1 MSKYLTAGI
10 VALAIGALGLVGGCG
25 RVEINRKDSVNV
37 VKENYEAVDR
47 MLKAARRELPENSK
61 ILTATFVDLD
71 DVTNASSLGRLLG
84 ETASARL
91 TQRGHTVVNMKVRR
105 DSVAINAD
113 GEFLLS
119 RDARQLSMDYDAKA
133 VLVGTYTRTNVG
145 SRIRSLSKE
154 LEDIDAYSEE
164 ILRKKRIFE
173 VVEDYVYISLRL
185 VRVEDNTVIGAYDYR
200 ILCDDGVMS
209 LLSGYR
215 P

>member
-1 MSKYLTAGI
+1 MSKHLIAGM
-10 VALAIGALGLVGGCG
+10 VALAIGTSGLVSGC
-25 RVEINRKDSVNV
+25 RQVKIRRKDSINV
-37 VKENYEAVDR
+37 VKENYKAVDV
-47 MLKAARRELPENSK
+47 MLKASREGLPKGCK

-71 DVTNASSLGRLLG
+71 DVTNASPLGRLLG

-91 TQRGHTVVNMKVRR
+91 TQRGHTVVNMKIRR

-119 RDARQLSMDYDAKA
+119 RDARQLSADYDAKA

-145 SRIRSLSKE
+145 TRIRSLSKE
-154 LEDIDAYSEE
+154 LEDLDAYSEE
-164 ILRKKRIFE
+164 ALRHKRIFE
-173 VVEDYVYISLRL
+173 VVEDYVYVSLRL
-185 VRVEDNTVIGAYDYR
+185 VRVEDNTVVGAYDYR
-200 ILCDDGVMS
+200 ILCDEGVMS

>member
-91 TQRGHTVVNMKVRR
+91 TQRGHTVVNMKIRR

-133 VLVGTYTRTNVG
+133 VLVGTYTRTDVG

-164 ILRKKRIFE
+164 ILRKRRIFE

>member
-61 ILTATFVDLD
+61 ILAATFVDLD
-71 DVTNASSLGRLLG
+71 DVTNASPLGRLLG

-105 DSVAINAD
+105 DSVAINEA

-133 VLVGTYTRTNVG
+133 LLVGTYSRTNVG
-145 SRIRSLSKE
+145 PRIRSLSKE

>member
-1 MSKYLTAGI
+1 MSKHLIVGM
-10 VALAIGALGLVGGCG
+10 VALAIGTSGLVGGCQQVKI
-25 RVEINRKDSVNV
+25 RRKDSIDV
-37 VKENYEAVDR
+37 VEENYEAVDV
-47 MLKAARRELPENSK
+47 MLKAAREELPESCK

-71 DVTNASSLGRLLG
+71 DVTNASPLGRLLG

-91 TQRGHTVVNMKVRR
+91 TQRGHTVVNMKIRR

-119 RDARQLSMDYDAKA
+119 RDARQLSADYDAKA

-145 SRIRSLSKE
+145 TRIRSLSKE
-154 LEDIDAYSEE
+154 LEDLDAYSEE
-164 ILRKKRIFE
+164 ALRNKRIFE
-173 VVEDYVYISLRL
+173 VVEDYVYVSLRL
-185 VRVEDNTVIGAYDYR
+185 VRVEDNSVVGAYDYR
-200 ILCDDGVMS
+200 MKCDEGVMS

>member
-1 MSKYLTAGI
+1 MSKHLIVGM
-10 VALAIGALGLVGGCG
+10 VALAIGTSGLVGGCQQ
-25 RVEINRKDSVNV
+25 VKIHRKDSINV
-37 VKENYEAVDR
+37 VEENYEAVDV
-47 MLKAARRELPENSK
+47 MLKAAREDLPESCK

-71 DVTNASSLGRLLG
+71 DVTNASPLGRLLG

-91 TQRGHTVVNMKVRR
+91 TQRGHTVVNMKIRR

-119 RDARQLSMDYDAKA
+119 RDARQLSADYDAKA

-145 SRIRSLSKE
+145 TRIRSLSKE

-164 ILRKKRIFE
+164 ALRNKRIFE
-173 VVEDYVYISLRL
+173 VVEDYVYVSLRL
-185 VRVEDNTVIGAYDYR
+185 VRVEDNTVVGAYDYR
-200 ILCDDGVMS
+200 ILCDEGVMS

>member
-1 MSKYLTAGI
+1 MSKHLIVGM
-10 VALAIGALGLVGGCG
+10 VALAIGTSGLVGGCQ
-25 RVEINRKDSVNV
+25 RVKIRRKDSINV
-37 VKENYEAVDR
+37 VEENYEAVDV
-47 MLKAARRELPENSK
+47 MLKATREELPKGCK

-91 TQRGHTVVNMKVRR
+91 TQRGHTVVNMKLRR

-119 RDARQLSMDYDAKA
+119 RDARQLSADYDAKA

-145 SRIRSLSKE
+145 TRIRSLSKE

-164 ILRKKRIFE
+164 ALRNKRIFE
-173 VVEDYVYISLRL
+173 VVEDYVYVSLRL
-185 VRVEDNTVIGAYDYR
+185 VRVEDNTVVGAYDYR
-200 ILCDDGVMS
+200 ILCDEGVMS

>member
-1 MSKYLTAGI
+1 MSKHLIVGM
-10 VALAIGALGLVGGCG
+10 VALAIGTSGLVGGC
-25 RVEINRKDSVNV
+25 RQVKIRTKDSVNV
-37 VKENYEAVDR
+37 VEENYDAVDV
-47 MLKAARRELPENSK
+47 MLKAAREDLPESCK

-71 DVTNASSLGRLLG
+71 DVTNASPLGRLLG

-91 TQRGHTVVNMKVRR
+91 TQRGHTVVNMKIRR

-119 RDARQLSMDYDAKA
+119 RDARQLSADYDAKA

-145 SRIRSLSKE
+145 TRIRSLSKE
-154 LEDIDAYSEE
+154 LEDLDAYSEE
-164 ILRKKRIFE
+164 ALRNKRIFE
-173 VVEDYVYISLRL
+173 VVEDYVYVSLRL
-185 VRVEDNTVIGAYDYR
+185 VRVEDNSVVGASDYR
-200 ILCDDGVMS
+200 MKCDEGVMS

>member
-1 MSKYLTAGI
+1 MSKHLIVGM
-10 VALAIGALGLVGGCG
+10 VALAIGTSGLVSGC
-25 RVEINRKDSVNV
+25 RQVKIRTKDSVNV
-37 VKENYEAVDR
+37 VEENYDAVDV
-47 MLKAARRELPENSK
+47 MLKAAREDLPENCK

-71 DVTNASSLGRLLG
+71 DVTNSSPLGRLLG

-91 TQRGHTVVNMKVRR
+91 TQRGHTVVNMKIRR

-119 RDARQLSMDYDAKA
+119 RDARQLSADYDAKA

-145 SRIRSLSKE
+145 TRIRSLSKE

-164 ILRKKRIFE
+164 ALRNKRIFE
-173 VVEDYVYISLRL
+173 VVEDYVYVSLRL
-185 VRVEDNTVIGAYDYR
+185 VRVEDNSVVGAYDYR
-200 ILCDDGVMS
+200 IKCDEGVMS

>member
-1 MSKYLTAGI
+1 MSKHLIVGM
-10 VALAIGALGLVGGCG
+10 VALAIGTSGLVGGCQ
-25 RVEINRKDSVNV
+25 RVKIRTKDSINV
-37 VKENYEAVDR
+37 VAENYEAVDV
-47 MLKAARRELPENSK
+47 MLKAAREGLPENCK

-71 DVTNASSLGRLLG
+71 DVTNASRLGRLLG

-119 RDARQLSMDYDAKA
+119 RDARQLSADYDAKA
-133 VLVGTYTRTNVG
+133 VLVGTYARTTAVA
-145 SRIRSLSKE
+145 RIRSLSKE

-164 ILRKKRIFE
+164 ALRNKRIFE
-173 VVEDYVYISLRL
+173 VVEDYVYVSLRL
-185 VRVEDNTVIGAYDYR
+185 VRVEDNTVVGAYDYR
-200 ILCDDGVMS
+200 ILCDEGVMS

>member
-1 MSKYLTAGI
+1 MSKHLIVGM
-10 VALAIGALGLVGGCG
+10 VALAIGTSGLVGGC
-25 RVEINRKDSVNV
+25 RQVKIRTKDSVNV
-37 VKENYEAVDR
+37 VEENYDAVDV
-47 MLKAARRELPENSK
+47 MLKAAREDLPESCK

-71 DVTNASSLGRLLG
+71 DVTNASPLGRLLG

-91 TQRGHTVVNMKVRR
+91 TQRGHTVVNMKIRR

-119 RDARQLSMDYDAKA
+119 RDARQLSADYDAKA

-145 SRIRSLSKE
+145 TRIRSLSKE
-154 LEDIDAYSEE
+154 LEDLDAYSEE
-164 ILRKKRIFE
+164 ALRNKRIFE
-173 VVEDYVYISLRL
+173 VVEDYVYVSLRL
-185 VRVEDNTVIGAYDYR
+185 VRVEDNSVVGAYDYR
-200 ILCDDGVMS
+200 MKCDEGVMS

>member
-1 MSKYLTAGI
+1 MSKHLIAGM
-10 VALAIGALGLVGGCG
+10 VALAIGTSGLVSGCTQ
-25 RVEINRKDSVNV
+25 VKIHRKDSVNV
-37 VKENYEAVDR
+37 VEENYEAVDV
-47 MLKAARRELPENSK
+47 MLKAARKDLPENCK

-71 DVTNASSLGRLLG
+71 DVTNASSLSRLLG

-91 TQRGHTVVNMKVRR
+91 TQRGHTVVNMKIRR
-105 DSVAINAD
+105 DSVAINAG

-119 RDARQLSMDYDAKA
+119 RDARQLSTDYDAKA

-145 SRIRSLSKE
+145 TRIRSLSKE

-164 ILRKKRIFE
+164 ALRNKRIFE
-173 VVEDYVYISLRL
+173 VVEDYVYVSLRL
-185 VRVEDNTVIGAYDYR
+185 VRVEDNTVVGAYDYR
-200 ILCDDGVMS
+200 ILCDEGVMS

>member
-105 DSVAINAD
+105 DSVAINEA

-133 VLVGTYTRTNVG
+133 VLVGTYTRTDVG
-145 SRIRSLSKE
+145 TRIRSLSKE

-209 LLSGYR
+209 LVSGYR

>member
-1 MSKYLTAGI
+1 VKI
-10 VALAIGALGLVGGCG
+10 H
-25 RVEINRKDSVNV
+25 RKDSVNV
-37 VKENYEAVDR
+37 VEENYEAVDV
-47 MLKAARRELPENSK
+47 MLKAAREELPESCK

-71 DVTNASSLGRLLG
+71 DVTNASPLGRLLG

-91 TQRGHTVVNMKVRR
+91 TQRGHTVVNMKIRR

-119 RDARQLSMDYDAKA
+119 RDARQLSADYDAKA

-145 SRIRSLSKE
+145 TRIRSLSKE

-164 ILRKKRIFE
+164 ALRNKRIFE
-173 VVEDYVYISLRL
+173 VVEDYVYVSLRL
-185 VRVEDNTVIGAYDYR
+185 VRVEDNTVVGAYDYR
-200 ILCDDGVMS
+200 ILCDEGVAS